1 MKIRFIGII
10 KIDPNQAPG
19 TAFLSCLQDK
29 AEKFVVLTQLH
40 RQSAYTWG
48 QKEIDFRDYPKDQFS
63 KFKNI
68 FYLFQIE
75 NQLLD
80 VGKSNSSFT
89 RSSTH
94 LTVDGFVGEFSSVVD
109 APASIFKPDEINQ
122 EFRNLV
128 M

>member
-48 QKEIDFRDYPKDQFS
+48 QKEIDFRGYPKDQFS

-94 LTVDGFVGEFSSVVD
+94 LNVQSYLKYWVVLD
-109 APASIFKPDEINQ
+109 SKI
-122 EFRNLV
+122 RNFLSFNTF
-128 M
+128 

>member
-48 QKEIDFRDYPKDQFS
+48 QKEIDFRGYPKDQFS

-80 VGKSNSSFT
+80 VEKSNSSFT

-94 LTVDGFVGEFSSVVD
+94 LIGQIEEGKQ
-109 APASIFKPDEINQ
+109 ILI
-122 EFRNLV
+122 
-128 M
+128 